1 MSNYKPLEIEEKWQK
16 IWDEKHCYKVE
27 VNSKKKKFYV
37 LEMFPYPSGRIHM
50 GHLRNY
56 TIGDVTARFYKLL
69 GFNVLHPMGWDS
81 FGMPAENAAI
91 ENKTNPKEWTEKNIT
106 NMKIQLKKIGLSFD
120 WNREISTCNEEYYK
134 HQQKLFIDFF
144 NNGLVYKKDSFVN
157 WDPVDKTVLANEQ
170 VIDGKGWRSGAVVE
184 KKSLSQW
191 YLNISKFSSELLEDL
206 NTLQNWPEKVKL
218 MQKNWIGL
226 SKGAEIKF
234 KVSNSSL
241 FIEVFTTRPETIF
254 GASFICLSV
263 EHPLSDKFKENEEF
277 ISFRE
282 KCLKFQES
290 RKDENEKF
298 GFNSGLF
305 VEHPFMKDVKLPI
318 FFGNYVLINYG
329 NGAIF
334 GCPGH
339 DDRDFDFAKKFNL
352 DIKCIIKN
360 KGDELPYSKSKTT
373 DELIASE
380 FLNGMKLE
388 QAKEVIIEEITKKK
402 IGRKSLK
409 YKLKDWG
416 ISRQRFWGCPIPVIY
431 REDGKIIPVKDSE
444 LPVKLPHNF
453 DSSSLDNSLDNFE
466 KWKLT
471 KCKDSGL
478 NAIRETDT
486 LDTFFD
492 SSWYYL
498 RFCSPNSQNAPFI
511 EQEIN
516 YWMPVDHYIGGVEH
530 AILHLLYSRFFSRAL
545 KYCGYKIP
553 KEPFTKLITQGM
565 VCHETFKTENNKWI
579 EPSEVE
585 NANNK
590 YWTYIENKK
599 LTVKKGRSEKMSK
612 SKKNIVDPDSII
624 KKYGADTARLFMISD
639 SPPEKDLQ
647 WSINGVK
654 ATHKYLDKIFN
665 FLVGNLKFSS
675 QQIIENELNKSE
687 KKIFDF
693 TNKTID
699 GFTIDIKNY
708 RFNTA
713 VAKVRQLSN
722 LLLKSKINNK
732 VHNYCWSVF
741 IRLIYIVIPHFSQE
755 LASLSGYDGLI
766 SDLGWPK
773 ASKINDDEKTSKI
786 VLQINGKKK
795 NILIVPFNISEE
807 DLIRTIKI
815 QKESYDINKLNI
827 KKVIFV
833 KNKIINFVV

>member
-305 VEHPFMKDVKLPI
+305 VEHPFMKGVKLPI